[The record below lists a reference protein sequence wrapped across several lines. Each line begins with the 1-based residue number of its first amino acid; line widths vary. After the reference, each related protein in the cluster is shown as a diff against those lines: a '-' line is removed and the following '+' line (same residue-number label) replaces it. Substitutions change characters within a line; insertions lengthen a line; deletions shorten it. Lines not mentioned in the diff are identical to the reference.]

1 MAQSDALSRRPDFIP
16 IEDND
21 NEDIV
26 MLPDSL
32 FINLIDID
40 LQQRLV
46 NCNTMDKDAMDALT
60 TLLDHGPTTVKN
72 NLDDWTVDEEHC
84 ALAALLTRTRF
95 LRLSIV

>member
-1 MAQSDALSRRPDFIP
+1 MVASP
-16 IEDND
+16 D

-40 LQQRLV
+40 LQQRIA
-46 NCNTMDKDAMDALT
+46 NCSTMDKDAMDALA

-72 NLDDWTVDEEHC
+72 DLDDWTVEQFDNKNV
-84 ALAALLTRTRF
+84 LFRKGKNYIPLDDQL
-95 LRLSIV
+95 